1 MGLPKRV
8 LFLMEE
14 SPSSH
19 IRFFEGM
26 RMALGFSVSH
36 PGMEIVLTG
45 PSVRVFGTVRPGDI
59 GLPSELLEFF
69 PLFGD
74 LGVRVFAD
82 RESLVA
88 SRPPRNLPEGIRPID
103 RNEILAKIRSAD
115 IVIPFG
121 STGRA

>member
-19 IRFFEGM
+19 IRFFEGL

-36 PGMEIVLTG
+36 PGMEIVLSG
-45 PSVRVFGTVRPGDI
+45 PSVRVLGTVRPGEI
-59 GLPSELLEFF
+59 GLPAELLEFF

-82 RESLVA
+82 RDCLVA
-88 SRPPRNLPEGIRPID
+88 FRPSQELPEGIQPIGRD
-103 RNEILAKIRSAD
+103 EIMEKIRSAD

-121 STGRA
+121 SAART